1 MANTDL
7 KVQIQFEALGEESLI
22 QAFKGVGAAQQQ
34 LVDSQ
39 KRSNKQGL
47 LTTKNNRL
55 QTNTFATLRSK
66 ILLASFAVGLYGSSL
81 GRLAKLAG
89 EQREAELKLET
100 AIGGTSQ
107 ALVDQANALQILT
120 GFGDE
125 EILMAQA
132 TLAQY
137 VREEAKIIELTKATL
152 DFAAAKG
159 MDLKAASELVGK
171 SVGTSTNAL
180 MRYGVTVEGATGGQD
195 RFNTAMEGLTKKGIL
210 GQAET
215 RMGSFSVRMEASKGI
230 MGDVAQVI
238 GAKMIP
244 FMTKILDAFDAW
256 GRRLQTS
263 SKSMLKFKIAMKL
276 LGVAVLFMLKPIQL
290 IWKGLKAFG
299 GMIATVAPFVEI
311 LTYTIAA
318 AALVSANFA
327 KVLVKLI
334 QGDFKGAKDA
344 FNETAKT
351 IEDYKNGVDIGTEAT
366 DKFGK
371 GMKFLDGMTLGL
383 AGDFNELV
391 NAEDEYTG
399 AVVDNKNELDDA
411 NAKLKERALLLF
423 VLKNATSDLAAKQ
436 LMLNSNTLAG
446 ENENK
451 AFIKTLGQFNAKVKE
466 NILVTEVKSMAD
478 LEAYIQKNFQNK
490 EEAEDLRNIF
500 QRQHELNQINASG
513 AISNR
518 KATEERQKGV
528 FEMASAMKGLIGDS
542 KMAALV
548 GLRIQQAQAIAGA
561 YLSFVNYNA
570 MIPPRPVLAKMALAT
585 GLFSAAAI
593 EKQQGKVSSAAF
605 GADFIADSP
614 QFVKVGDNPQMR
626 ERVTVTPIGSPNVR
640 GSGGGSEVVIN
651 LNGNILGTEEFVRD
665 TLIPQLENSLGRN
678 LA

>member
-39 KRSNKQGL
+39 KRSNKQGI

-107 ALVDQANALQILT
+107 ALVNQANALQILT

-137 VREEAKIIELTKATL
+137 VREEAQIIKLTKATL
-152 DFAAAKG
+152 DFAAAKN
-159 MDLKAASELVGK
+159 MDLRAAAELVGK
-171 SVGTSTNAL
+171 SIGTSTNAL
-180 MRYGVTVEGATGGQD
+180 MRYGGTIEGATGGQD
-195 RFNTAMEGLTKKGIL
+195 RFNTAVEFLTKKGIL
-210 GQAET
+210 GQSEA
-215 RMGSFSVRMEASKGI
+215 RMGAFSERIKASKGI
-230 MGDVAQVI
+230 MGDVAQTI
-238 GAKMIP
+238 GLKMIP
-244 FMTKILDAFDAW
+244 FLTRVLDAFDNW

-276 LGVAVLFMLKPIQL
+276 LGVVILFMLKPFQL
-290 IWKGLKAFG
+290 LWKGLKAVGNMILTVRPYFE
-299 GMIATVAPFVEI
+299 MFTAAIAT
-311 LTYTIAA
+311 AA
-318 AALVSANFA
+318 FVSADFA

-334 QGDFKGAKDA
+334 QGDFKGAKEA
-344 FNETAKT
+344 FGDVSKS
-351 IEDYKNGVDIGTEAT
+351 IDDYKNGVGIGEEAT
-366 DKFGK
+366 EKFGK
-371 GMKFLDGMTLGL
+371 GMKFLDKILLGL
-383 AGDFNELV
+383 PGDFKELIL
-391 NAEDEYTG
+391 AEDEYTA
-399 AVVDNKNELDDA
+399 AVVENTNELDDA
-411 NAKLKERALLLF
+411 NRKLKLRSVLLYRLGE
-423 VLKNATSDLAAKQ
+423 ATGALAAKQ
-436 LMLNSNTLAG
+436 LLLSSTTLAG

-451 AFIKTLGQFNAKVKE
+451 AFIKTLGQFNKATEE
-466 NILVTEVKSMAD
+466 NISVTQVKSMAD
-478 LEAYIQKNFQNK
+478 LEAYVQKHFQNNQEK
-490 EEAEDLRNIF
+490 QDMFAIAQE
-500 QRQHELNQINASG
+500 QHKLNQLNANG
-513 AISNR
+513 AMSDR
-518 KATEERQKGV
+518 KAREERQKGM
-528 FEMASAMKGLIGDS
+528 FELAEGLKGLIGDN
-542 KMAALV
+542 KTAALV
-548 GLRIQQAQAIAGA
+548 GIRISQAQAIADA
-561 YLSFVNYNA
+561 YAAFNKYNA
-570 MIPPRPVLAKMALAT
+570 AMRPGLAKFALVR
-585 GLFSAAAI
+585 GLINAAAI

-640 GSGGGSEVVIN
+640 GSGGASEVVIN
-651 LNGNILGTEEFVRD
+651 LNGNILGTQEFVRD
-665 TLIPQLENSLGRN
+665 TLIPQLEDSLGRN

>member
-7 KVQIQFEALGEESLI
+7 KVQIQFEALGDKGLI
-22 QAFKGVGAAQQQ
+22 QAFKGIGAAQQQ
-34 LVDSQ
+34 LIDSQ
-39 KRSNKQGL
+39 KRSNKQGV

-195 RFNTAMEGLTKKGIL
+195 RFNTAMEGLTKAGVL
-210 GQAET
+210 GQAAK
-215 RMGSFSVRMEASKGI
+215 RMGAFSVRIEASKGI
-230 MGDVAQVI
+230 MGDVAQTI
-238 GAKMIP
+238 GLKMIP
-244 FMTKILDAFDAW
+244 FMTKMLDAFDRW
-256 GRRLQTS
+256 GRRVQS
-263 SKSMLKFKIAMKL
+263 SSRSMLKFKIAMKVL
-276 LGVAVLFMLKPIQL
+276 AAVVLFMLKPIRL
-290 IWKGLKAFG
+290 LVKGF
-299 GMIATVAPFVEI
+299 TVIGNLMARLAPFAMGLGAAFVIAMEKTQHFADAI
-311 LTYTIAA
+311 L
-318 AALVSANFA
+318 
-327 KVLVKLI
+327 KLLK
-334 QGDFKGAKDA
+334 GDFAGAKESFKKVAEGAKD
-344 FNETAKT
+344 
-351 IEDYKNGVDIGTEAT
+351 YKEGLDLSEEANK
-366 DKFGK
+366 KFGNGLK
-371 GMKFLDGMTLGL
+371 VLDGLLLGL
-383 AGDFNELV
+383 PSDLAEL
-391 NAEDEYTG
+391 AKQEDELTTSITES
-399 AVVDNKNELDDA
+399 KNELDDS
-411 NAKLKERALLLF
+411 NRKLKLRSVLLYRLGE
-423 VLKNATSDLAAKQ
+423 ATGALAAKQ
-436 LMLNSNTLAG
+436 LLLSSTTLAG

-451 AFIKTLGQFNAKVKE
+451 AFIKTLGQFNKATEE
-466 NILVTEVKSMAD
+466 NISVTQVKSMAD
-478 LEAYIQKNFQNK
+478 LEAYVQKHFQNDQEK
-490 EEAEDLRNIF
+490 QDMFAIAQE
-500 QRQHELNQINASG
+500 QHKLNQLNANG
-513 AISNR
+513 AMSDR
-518 KATEERQKGV
+518 KAREERQKGM
-528 FEMASAMKGLIGDS
+528 FELAEGLKGLIGDN
-542 KMAALV
+542 KTAALV
-548 GLRIQQAQAIAGA
+548 GIRISQAQAIADA
-561 YLSFVNYNA
+561 YAAFNKYNA
-570 MIPPRPVLAKMALAT
+570 AMRPGLAKFALVR
-585 GLFSAAAI
+585 GLINAAAI
-593 EKQQGKVSSAAF
+593 EKQQGKVSSAAL

-640 GSGGGSEVVIN
+640 GSGSASEVVIN
-651 LNGNILGTEEFVRD
+651 LNGNILGTQEFVRD
-665 TLIPQLENSLGRN
+665 TLIPQLEDSLGRN

>member
-39 KRSNKQGL
+39 KRSNKQGI

-171 SVGTSTNAL
+171 SIGTSTNAL

-210 GQAET
+210 GQSEA
-215 RMGSFSVRMEASKGI
+215 RMGAFNVRIEASKGI

-244 FMTKILDAFDAW
+244 FLTRVLDAFDSW

-276 LGVAVLFMLKPIQL
+276 LGVVVLFMLKPFQL
-290 IWKGLKAFG
+290 LFKGLKALGKMFLT
-299 GMIATVAPFVEI
+299 IRPYIEI
-311 LTYTIAA
+311 LTYTVAG
-318 AALVSANFA
+318 AALAFA
-327 KVLVKLI
+327 GFGKVLVRIIK
-334 QGDFKGAKDA
+334 GDFKGAKEA
-344 FNETAKT
+344 FKEVAKT
-351 IEDYKNGVDIGTEAT
+351 VEDYKNGVGISTEAT
-366 DKFGK
+366 ETFGK
-371 GMKFLDGMTLGL
+371 GMKVLDKMTLGL
-383 AGDFNELV
+383 GTDLAKLV
-391 NAEDEYTG
+391 MEEDEYTG
-399 AVVDNKNELDDA
+399 AVVENKNELDDA
-411 NAKLKERALLLF
+411 NRKLKERSLLLF
-423 VLKNATSDLAAKQ
+423 QLKNATSDLAAKQ
-436 LMLNSNTLAG
+436 LLLSSTTLAG

-466 NILVTEVKSMAD
+466 NINVTEVKSMAD

-490 EEAEDLRNIF
+490 EEAQDLINIF
-500 QRQHELNQINASG
+500 HQQHRLNQLNANG
-513 AISNR
+513 AMSDK
-518 KATEERQKGV
+518 KAREERQKGM
-528 FEMASAMKGLIGDS
+528 FELADGLKGLIGDN
-542 KMAALV
+542 KTAALV
-548 GLRIQQAQAIAGA
+548 GIRISQAQAIADA
-561 YLSFVNYNA
+561 YAAFNKYNA
-570 MIPPRPVLAKMALAT
+570 AMRPGLAKFALVR
-585 GLFSAAAI
+585 GLINAAAI

-640 GSGGGSEVVIN
+640 GSGGASEVVIN
-651 LNGNILGTEEFVRD
+651 LNGNILGTQEFVRD
-665 TLIPQLENSLGRN
+665 TLIPQLEDSLGRN

>member
-195 RFNTAMEGLTKKGIL
+195 RFNTAMEGLTKAGVL
-210 GQAET
+210 GQAAK
-215 RMGSFSVRMEASKGI
+215 RMGAFSVRIEASKGI
-230 MGDVAQVI
+230 MGDVAQTI
-238 GAKMIP
+238 GLKMIP
-244 FMTKILDAFDAW
+244 FMTKMLDAFDRW
-256 GRRLQTS
+256 GRRVQS
-263 SKSMLKFKIAMKL
+263 SSRSMLKFKIAMKVL
-276 LGVAVLFMLKPIQL
+276 AAVVLFMLKPIRL
-290 IWKGLKAFG
+290 LVKGF
-299 GMIATVAPFVEI
+299 TVIGNLMARLAPFAMGLGAAFVIAMEKTQHFADAI
-311 LTYTIAA
+311 L
-318 AALVSANFA
+318 
-327 KVLVKLI
+327 KLLK
-334 QGDFKGAKDA
+334 GDFAGAKESFKKVAEGAKD
-344 FNETAKT
+344 
-351 IEDYKNGVDIGTEAT
+351 YKEGLDLSEEANK
-366 DKFGK
+366 KFGNGLK
-371 GMKFLDGMTLGL
+371 VLDGLLLGL
-383 AGDFNELV
+383 PSDLAELSKQ
-391 NAEDEYTG
+391 EDELTTSITES
-399 AVVDNKNELDDA
+399 KNELDDS
-411 NAKLKERALLLF
+411 NRKLKLRSLLLF
-423 VLKNATSDLAAKQ
+423 RLGEATGALAAKQ
-436 LMLNSNTLAG
+436 LILNSTTLAG

-451 AFIKTLGQFNAKVKE
+451 AFIKTLGQFNKATQE
-466 NILVTEVKSMAD
+466 NIDVTQVKSMAD
-478 LEAYIQKNFQNK
+478 LEAYVQKNFQN
-490 EEAEDLRNIF
+490 EQEAQDLIKIF
-500 QRQHELNQINASG
+500 REQHKLNQLNANG
-513 AISNR
+513 AMSDR
-518 KATEERQKGV
+518 KAREERQKGM
-528 FEMASAMKGLIGDS
+528 FELAEGLKGLIGDN
-542 KMAALV
+542 KTAALV
-548 GLRIQQAQAIAGA
+548 GIRISQAQAIADA
-561 YLSFVNYNA
+561 YAAYNKYNA
-570 MIPPRPVLAKMALAT
+570 ALRPGLAKLALVK
-585 GLFSAAAI
+585 GLINAAAI

-651 LNGNILGTEEFVRD
+651 LNGNILGTQEFVRD
-665 TLIPQLENSLGRN
+665 TLIPQLEDSLGRN

>member
-39 KRSNKQGL
+39 KRSNKQGI

-107 ALVDQANALQILT
+107 ALVNQANALQILT

-137 VREEAKIIELTKATL
+137 VREEAQIIKLTKATL

-195 RFNTAMEGLTKKGIL
+195 RFNTAMEGLTKAGVL
-210 GQAET
+210 GQAAK
-215 RMGSFSVRMEASKGI
+215 RMGAFSVRIEASKGI
-230 MGDVAQVI
+230 MGDVAQTI
-238 GAKMIP
+238 GLKMIP
-244 FMTKILDAFDAW
+244 FMTKMLDAFDRW
-256 GRRLQTS
+256 GRRVQS
-263 SKSMLKFKIAMKL
+263 SSRSMLKFKIAMKVL
-276 LGVAVLFMLKPIQL
+276 AAVVLFMLKPIRL
-290 IWKGLKAFG
+290 LVKGF
-299 GMIATVAPFVEI
+299 TVIGNLMARLAPFAMGLGAAFVIAMEKTQHFADAI
-311 LTYTIAA
+311 L
-318 AALVSANFA
+318 
-327 KVLVKLI
+327 KLLK
-334 QGDFKGAKDA
+334 GDFSGAKESFKKVAEGAKD
-344 FNETAKT
+344 
-351 IEDYKNGVDIGTEAT
+351 YKEGLDLSEEANK
-366 DKFGK
+366 KFGNGLK
-371 GMKFLDGMTLGL
+371 VLDGLLLGL
-383 AGDFNELV
+383 PSDLAELSKQ
-391 NAEDEYTG
+391 EDELT
-399 AVVDNKNELDDA
+399 NSITESKNELDDS
-411 NAKLKERALLLF
+411 NRKLKLRSVLLYRLGE
-423 VLKNATSDLAAKQ
+423 ATGALAAKQ
-436 LMLNSNTLAG
+436 LLLSSTTLAG

-451 AFIKTLGQFNAKVKE
+451 AFIKTLGQFNKATEE
-466 NILVTEVKSMAD
+466 NISVTQVKSMAD
-478 LEAYIQKNFQNK
+478 LEAYVQKHFQNNQEK
-490 EEAEDLRNIF
+490 QDMFAIAQE
-500 QRQHELNQINASG
+500 QHKLNQLNANG
-513 AISNR
+513 AMSDK
-518 KATEERQKGV
+518 KAREERQKGM
-528 FEMASAMKGLIGDS
+528 FELAEGLKGLIGDN
-542 KMAALV
+542 KTAALV
-548 GLRIQQAQAIAGA
+548 GIRISQAQAIADA
-561 YLSFVNYNA
+561 YAAFNKYNA
-570 MIPPRPVLAKMALAT
+570 AMRPGLAKFALVR
-585 GLFSAAAI
+585 GLINAAAI

-640 GSGGGSEVVIN
+640 GSGGASEVVIN
-651 LNGNILGTEEFVRD
+651 LNGNILGTQEFVRD
-665 TLIPQLENSLGRN
+665 TLIPQLEDSLGRN

>member
-39 KRSNKQGL
+39 KRSNKQGI

-107 ALVDQANALQILT
+107 ALVNQANALQILT

-195 RFNTAMEGLTKKGIL
+195 RFNTAMEGLTKAGVL
-210 GQAET
+210 GQAAK
-215 RMGSFSVRMEASKGI
+215 RMGAFSVRIEASKGI
-230 MGDVAQVI
+230 MGDVAQTI
-238 GAKMIP
+238 GLKMIP
-244 FMTKILDAFDAW
+244 FMTKMLDAFDRW
-256 GRRLQTS
+256 GRRVQS
-263 SKSMLKFKIAMKL
+263 SSRSMLKFKIAMKVL
-276 LGVAVLFMLKPIQL
+276 AAVVLFMLKPIRL
-290 IWKGLKAFG
+290 LVKGF
-299 GMIATVAPFVEI
+299 TVIGNLMARLAPFAMGLGAAFVIAMEKTQHFADAI
-311 LTYTIAA
+311 L
-318 AALVSANFA
+318 
-327 KVLVKLI
+327 KLLK
-334 QGDFKGAKDA
+334 GDFSGAKESFKKVAEGAKD
-344 FNETAKT
+344 
-351 IEDYKNGVDIGTEAT
+351 YKEGLDLSEEANK
-366 DKFGK
+366 KFGNGLK
-371 GMKFLDGMTLGL
+371 VLDGLLLGL
-383 AGDFNELV
+383 PSDLAELSKQ
-391 NAEDEYTG
+391 EDELT
-399 AVVDNKNELDDA
+399 NSITESKNELDDS
-411 NAKLKERALLLF
+411 NRKLKLRSVLLYRLGE
-423 VLKNATSDLAAKQ
+423 ATGALAAKQ
-436 LMLNSNTLAG
+436 LLLSSTTLAG

-451 AFIKTLGQFNAKVKE
+451 AFIKTLGQFNKATEE
-466 NILVTEVKSMAD
+466 NISVTQVKSMAD
-478 LEAYIQKNFQNK
+478 LEAYVQKHFQNNQEK
-490 EEAEDLRNIF
+490 QDMFAIAQE
-500 QRQHELNQINASG
+500 QHKLNQLNANG
-513 AISNR
+513 AMSDK
-518 KATEERQKGV
+518 KAREERQKGM
-528 FEMASAMKGLIGDS
+528 FELAEGLKGLIGDN
-542 KMAALV
+542 KTAALV
-548 GLRIQQAQAIAGA
+548 GIRISQAQAIADA
-561 YLSFVNYNA
+561 YAAFNKYNA
-570 MIPPRPVLAKMALAT
+570 AMRPGLAKFALVR
-585 GLFSAAAI
+585 GLINAAAI

-640 GSGGGSEVVIN
+640 GSGGASEVVIN
-651 LNGNILGTEEFVRD
+651 LNGNILGTQEFVRD
-665 TLIPQLENSLGRN
+665 TLIPQLEDSLGRN

>member
-39 KRSNKQGL
+39 KRSNKQGI

-195 RFNTAMEGLTKKGIL
+195 RFNTAMEGLTKAGVL
-210 GQAET
+210 GQAAK
-215 RMGSFSVRMEASKGI
+215 RMGAFSVRIEASKGI
-230 MGDVAQVI
+230 MGDVAQTI
-238 GAKMIP
+238 GLKMIP
-244 FMTKILDAFDAW
+244 FMTKMLDAFDRW
-256 GRRLQTS
+256 GRRVQS
-263 SKSMLKFKIAMKL
+263 SSRSMLKFKIAMKVL
-276 LGVAVLFMLKPIQL
+276 AAVVLFMLKPIRL
-290 IWKGLKAFG
+290 LVKGF
-299 GMIATVAPFVEI
+299 TVIGNLMARLAPFAMGLGAAFVIAMEKTQHFADAI
-311 LTYTIAA
+311 L
-318 AALVSANFA
+318 
-327 KVLVKLI
+327 KLLK
-334 QGDFKGAKDA
+334 GDFSGAKESFKKVAEGAKD
-344 FNETAKT
+344 
-351 IEDYKNGVDIGTEAT
+351 YKEGLDLSEEANK
-366 DKFGK
+366 KFGNGLK
-371 GMKFLDGMTLGL
+371 VLDGLLLGL
-383 AGDFNELV
+383 PSDLAELSKQ
-391 NAEDEYTG
+391 EDELT
-399 AVVDNKNELDDA
+399 NSITESKNELDDS
-411 NAKLKERALLLF
+411 NRKLKLRSVLLYRLGE
-423 VLKNATSDLAAKQ
+423 ATGALAAKQ
-436 LMLNSNTLAG
+436 LLLSSTTLAG

-451 AFIKTLGQFNAKVKE
+451 AFIKTLGQFNKAIEE
-466 NILVTEVKSMAD
+466 NISVTQVKSMAD
-478 LEAYIQKNFQNK
+478 LEAYVQKHFQNDQEK
-490 EEAEDLRNIF
+490 QDMFAIAIE
-500 QRQHELNQINASG
+500 QHKLNQLNANG
-513 AISNR
+513 AMSDK
-518 KATEERQKGV
+518 KAREERQKGM
-528 FEMASAMKGLIGDS
+528 FELAEGLKGLIGDN
-542 KMAALV
+542 KTAALV
-548 GLRIQQAQAIAGA
+548 GIRISQARAIADA
-561 YLSFVNYNA
+561 YAAFNRYNA
-570 MIPPRPVLAKMALAT
+570 AMRPGLAKFALVR
-585 GLFSAAAI
+585 GLINAAAI

-640 GSGGGSEVVIN
+640 GGGSASEVVIN
-651 LNGNILGTEEFVRD
+651 LNGNILGTQEFVRD
-665 TLIPQLENSLGRN
+665 TLIPQLEDSLGRN

>member
-7 KVQIQFEALGEESLI
+7 KVQIQFEALGDQGLI

-34 LVDSQ
+34 LLDAQ
-39 KRSNKQGL
+39 KRGNKQGP

-55 QTNTFATLRSK
+55 QTNSFATLRSK
-66 ILLASFAVGLYGSSL
+66 ILLASFAVGLYASSL

-107 ALVDQANALQILT
+107 ALTDQANALQILT

-125 EILMAQA
+125 EILMSQA

-195 RFNTAMEGLTKKGIL
+195 RFNTAMEGLTKAGLL
-210 GQAET
+210 GQAAK
-215 RMGSFSVRMEASKGI
+215 RMGAFSVRIEASKGI
-230 MGDVAQVI
+230 MGDVAQTI
-238 GAKMIP
+238 GLKMIP
-244 FMTKILDAFDAW
+244 FMTKMLDAFDRW
-256 GRRLQTS
+256 GRRVQS
-263 SKSMLKFKIAMKL
+263 SSRSMLKFKIAMKVL
-276 LGVAVLFMLKPIQL
+276 AAVVLFMLKPIRL
-290 IWKGLKAFG
+290 LVKGF
-299 GMIATVAPFVEI
+299 TVIGNLMARLAPFAMGLGAAFVIAMEKTQHFADAI
-311 LTYTIAA
+311 L
-318 AALVSANFA
+318 
-327 KVLVKLI
+327 KLLK
-334 QGDFKGAKDA
+334 GDFAGAKESFKKVAEGAKD
-344 FNETAKT
+344 
-351 IEDYKNGVDIGTEAT
+351 YKEGLDLSEEANKEFGNGLKV
-366 DKFGK
+366 
-371 GMKFLDGMTLGL
+371 LDGLLLGL
-383 AGDFNELV
+383 PSDLAEL
-391 NAEDEYTG
+391 AKQEDELT
-399 AVVDNKNELDDA
+399 NSITESKNELDDS
-411 NAKLKERALLLF
+411 NRKLKLRSVLLYRLGE
-423 VLKNATSDLAAKQ
+423 ATGALAAKQ
-436 LMLNSNTLAG
+436 LLLSSTTLAG

-451 AFIKTLGQFNAKVKE
+451 AFIKTLGQFNKATEE
-466 NILVTEVKSMAD
+466 NITVTQVKSMAD
-478 LEAYIQKNFQNK
+478 LEAYVQKHFQNNQEK
-490 EEAEDLRNIF
+490 QDMFAIAQE
-500 QRQHELNQINASG
+500 QHKLNQLNANG
-513 AISNR
+513 AMSDK
-518 KATEERQKGV
+518 KAREERQKGM
-528 FEMASAMKGLIGDS
+528 FELAEGLKGLIGDN

-548 GLRIQQAQAIAGA
+548 GIRISQAQAIADA
-561 YLSFVNYNA
+561 YAAYNKYNA
-570 MIPPRPVLAKMALAT
+570 ALRPGLAKLALVK
-585 GLFSAAAI
+585 GLINAAAI
-593 EKQQGKVSSAAF
+593 EKQQGKVSSAAL